1 MSAPIILVTG
11 GTGTLGRHVVDR
23 LHQAGCEVRVLS
35 RKQHEDRDGVRF
47 VVGDLAT
54 GEGLVPALQS
64 ATVIV
69 HCASRQK
76 GDAEAT
82 RTLVRAAQ
90 AQPVPPHLVYIS
102 IVGIDRVPFG
112 YYRTKL
118 AAERIIAESGLP
130 WSTLRATQFHD
141 LVLLAA
147 RVLAKPPVVLVPAGV
162 LVQPVD
168 ADEVAARLVELALDA
183 PAGRVP
189 DLGGPEVADV
199 AALLRAYLGAT
210 GSRRPVLPVRMPATR
225 ALRAGG
231 LVLAEQPDSA
241 GPGGSEQGGS
251 GQGGSGAA
259 GSGPGVRGR
268 RTWAE
273 FLAERVGRPADDARP
288 AGVGRSAGAGRA

>member
-23 LHQAGCEVRVLS
+23 LHQAGCEVRVLTRS
-35 RKQHEDRDGVRF
+35 RHEDRAGVRF

-54 GEGLVPALQS
+54 GEGLVPALQN
-64 ATVIV
+64 ATVVV

-82 RTLVRAAQ
+82 RALVRAAQ

-118 AAERIIAESGLP
+118 AAERIVAESGLP
-130 WSTLRATQFHD
+130 WTTLRATQFHD
-141 LVLLAA
+141 LVLMAA

-162 LVQPVD
+162 LVQPVE
-168 ADEVAARLVELALDA
+168 ADEVAARLVELALGT

-189 DLGGPEVADV
+189 DLGGPEVADA
-199 AALLRAYLGAT
+199 AALLRAYLAAT
-210 GSRRPVLPVRMPATR
+210 GSRRPVLSVRMPATR

-231 LVLAEQPDSA
+231 LVLDERPD
-241 GPGGSEQGGS
+241 GSDQGVL
-251 GQGGSGAA
+251 GQGVSGR
-259 GSGPGVRGR
+259 GVRGR

-273 FLAERVGRPADDARP
+273 FLAERVGRPADAAR
-288 AGVGRSAGAGRA
+288 AARSADAGHA